1 MSEQQ
6 YTGLRISARLQPLT
20 IQTQLDGP
28 MIDIIKVSEWLTKNV
43 NEKLYPRLLYV
54 FSHPVPKV
62 PTNARSLMSPNGN
75 LLAYSTPVNIKELRD
90 QAALISAAWKE
101 HCIGRQTQSTPDPR
115 KDSAR
120 DDAEAARQNGLK
132 PALETL
138 TIEAENCNI
147 LIRSLQPELLFVL
160 IGELPPNKSQRF
172 KITAEGNGDPRYP
185 ALEDSDTRP
194 STPTAAQS
202 TTGKLK
208 PPSVLS
214 SMSQREK
221 DIKLG
226 VLHIQ
231 RKRLDALTDYI
242 QRDFKDSGFIM
253 PADWALQ

>member
-1 MSEQQ
+1 
-6 YTGLRISARLQPLT
+6 
-20 IQTQLDGP
+20 
-28 MIDIIKVSEWLTKNV
+28 
-43 NEKLYPRLLYV
+43 
-54 FSHPVPKV
+54 
-62 PTNARSLMSPNGN
+62 MSPNGN

-101 HCIGRQTQSTPDPR
+101 QCIGRQTQSAPDPR

-120 DDAEAARQNGLK
+120 DEAEVAQQSGLK

-138 TIEAENCNI
+138 TIEAEHCNI

-172 KITAEGNGDPRYP
+172 KVTAEGVGDPRYP
-185 ALEDSDTRP
+185 TLEDADTSP
-194 STPTAAQS
+194 SAPTNSQS
-202 TTGKLK
+202 SSGKPK
-208 PPSVLS
+208 APSILS

-226 VLHIQ
+226 ILHIQ
-231 RKRLDALTDYI
+231 RKRLDALTEYI
-242 QRDFKDSGFIM
+242 QRDFKESGFIM

>member
-1 MSEQQ
+1 M
-6 YTGLRISARLQPLT
+6 LT
-20 IQTQLDGP
+20 SR
-28 MIDIIKVSEWLTKNV
+28 VLTN
-43 NEKLYPRLLYV
+43 
-54 FSHPVPKV
+54 S
-62 PTNARSLMSPNGN
+62 RSLMSPNGN

-101 HCIGRQTQSTPDPR
+101 HCVGRQTQSTPDPR

-120 DDAEAARQNGLK
+120 DESEAAHNSGLK

-147 LIRSLQPELLFVL
+147 LIRALQPELLFVL
-160 IGELPPNKSQRF
+160 IGELPPNKSQQF
-172 KITAEGNGDPRYP
+172 KITAEGHGDPRYP
-185 ALEDSDTRP
+185 ALEGSDTRP

-202 TTGKLK
+202 ASGRLK
-208 PPSVLS
+208 APSIRS
-214 SMSQREK
+214 SMSQREA

-226 VLHIQ
+226 VLHVQ

-242 QRDFKDSGFIM
+242 QRDFKDSGFVM

>member
-1 MSEQQ
+1 
-6 YTGLRISARLQPLT
+6 
-20 IQTQLDGP
+20 
-28 MIDIIKVSEWLTKNV
+28 
-43 NEKLYPRLLYV
+43 
-54 FSHPVPKV
+54 
-62 PTNARSLMSPNGN
+62 MSPNGN

-101 HCIGRQTQSTPDPR
+101 QSVGRQTQSAPDPR

-120 DDAEAARQNGLK
+120 DDVVAAQQNTLK

-138 TIEAENCNI
+138 TIEAEHCNI
-147 LIRSLQPELLFVL
+147 LIRSLQPELLFVM
-160 IGELPPNKSQRF
+160 IGELPPNRSQTF
-172 KITAEGNGDPRYP
+172 KITAEGKGDPRYP
-185 ALEDSDTRP
+185 ELEGSDTRP
-194 STPTAAQS
+194 NSAINDATLSVAQGAA
-202 TTGKLK
+202 GKVK
-208 PPSVLS
+208 APSILS

-242 QRDFKDSGFIM
+242 QRDFKESGFVM